1 MKIIRIKQNGRLA
14 EKLRGAGF
22 GRVVDSPRVRAS
34 LGLPIHSE
42 PPIRAKVSVIIPA
55 YNVAEY
61 LEDAVGTVLRQS
73 YRNLEIV
80 IVNDGS
86 KDKTGE
92 IADRIARSDRR
103 VSVIHKQNA
112 GLGAA
117 RNSGLRATTGEYVTF
132 VDSDD
137 QLTPRAVETMLKSLE
152 RTGSDFAIGAV
163 ERFNS
168 TRTWTPAWVSEVH
181 DEARL
186 HIKAEDHPSVLWDV
200 FVWNKLFRRTVWDSR
215 VGLFPEGVLYEDQ
228 ECTAKLYV
236 EGATFDSLIETVYR
250 WRFRDDGSSITQNK
264 HSTEDLE
271 DRLLVARTVRGVMQH
286 GATASLLNMWY
297 AKLLGDDL
305 YWYMREVPRATEEFW
320 TLLQRAVRSFYSDA
334 TTDAV
339 VSIPFDRR
347 LQMLTIALGERE
359 DFERVLFYFQEHGST
374 WKTRLHSGGFA
385 IGHVEPVE
393 ELSFELASELL
404 AAPVFAEGLQATLL
418 RSEYH
423 ADGSVIFEG
432 FMHVPNAELDATAA
446 FSAAIWCEQ
455 NGEYGEAQSTCEVEI
470 RAVRQPVANAVLR
483 DPHNDHSFGGFQV
496 KLPAAILNS
505 QEGVLFEGTTGRL
518 VLEVGFLGQVF
529 RTTTIKRQRSG
540 DLARLGAGR
549 LTSQGTRFQFDGS
562 GTALRIAATR
572 ADFILSRSAF
582 DGRRLSLS
590 FRTTRTDCPETVE
603 MYLRRGQPDEIEA
616 IAFTEDGQEWQ
627 GHFDLP
633 TNSPGIKSN
642 YRGSPIELCVDGA
655 YVGTLETDAVADRTM
670 SSGRYGVHSNR
681 DGQLQVERYVQFGEV
696 REVLLTDAGRQLR
709 VAGIVKFDR
718 QQVRQATPSL
728 MLWHRDQ
735 TIYPVRLEYEASTG
749 AFVSHFSLRRTDVDG
764 SEVHFL
770 AGTYLFGML
779 LAQKTELAS
788 TFTLLPSASLS
799 KEFPVVLRDNESRVT
814 LQRRP
819 KDGGLEMVLAAPFQ
833 EDERGIYAQTRH
845 ARAYRS
851 AARSG
856 PELKAS
862 VLFESFGGRAVGDSP
877 KGIDAALQR
886 ERPDLA
892 RLWTVRDHTVS
903 VPAGAKPVIRYSKQW
918 YEALATSQ
926 YLVNNNNFPA
936 FFAKAPGQLYV
947 QTWHGTPMK
956 RIGNDVPAGNLSL
969 LYRET
974 MRREVEQWDV
984 LLAQSAWAAD
994 TLSSAFAY
1002 GGEMFVDGYPRN
1014 DSLFGLP
1021 AAARRL
1027 KVRRH
1032 LGLLPGQ
1039 RVVLYAPTWRD
1050 NLKDSSGKY
1059 KNPRLLTSKR
1069 MAEAFGRDA
1078 VLLIRGHA
1086 NTAGSGPSA
1095 AGFNS
1100 IDVSNYPDVNDLM
1113 LAADVLVTD
1122 YSSIQFD
1129 FVNTGKPIV
1138 FLAPDLEEYRDS
1150 VRGFYL
1156 DFEATVPGPVARTA
1170 DDAIELLRTIDVLD
1184 SDYVARYEAFSKRFA
1199 PNDDET
1205 SSERFV
1211 ARFFQP

>member
-73 YRNLEIV
+73 YRNIEIV

-103 VSVIHKQNA
+103 VRVIHKQNA

-271 DRLLVARTVRGVMQH
+271 DRLLVARTVRGVMHH

-359 DFERVLFYFQEHGST
+359 DFERVLFYYQEHGSG
-374 WKTRLHSGGFA
+374 WRTRFLQHSFPTA
-385 IGHVEPVE
+385 FVKPME
-393 ELSFELASELL
+393 ELSFEIEDELL
-404 AAPVFAEGLQATLL
+404 VTPISDEGIQATLL
-418 RSEYH
+418 RGEYH
-423 ADGSVIFEG
+423 HDGSVTFEG
-432 FMHVPNAELDATAA
+432 FIHVPNIELDATVT
-446 FSAAIWCEQ
+446 FNAAILQEHLGSCREELV
-455 NGEYGEAQSTCEVEI
+455 GLEVEI
-470 RAVRQPVANAVLR
+470 QPMRQPVANVLVR
-483 DPHNDHSFGGFQV
+483 DAYNDHSFGGFRLT
-496 KLPAAILNS
+496 LPEALLNS
-505 QEGVLFEGTTGRL
+505 ESGQLFHEDSGVLAVEANY
-518 VLEVGFLGQVF
+518 LGQVF
-529 RTTTIKRQRSG
+529 RTTLIKRQHSG

-549 LTSQGTRFQFDGS
+549 LTRKGARFRFDGKDN
-562 GTALRIAATR
+562 ALRITATR
-572 ADFILSRSAF
+572 AEFFLSELALN
-582 DGRRLSLS
+582 GRQLSLR
-590 FRTTRTDCPETVE
+590 FYAARAECPETLE
-603 MYLRRGQPDEIEA
+603 MYLWRGQPDELVA
-616 IAFTEDGQEWQ
+616 TASTKDGEEWE

-633 TNSPGIKSN
+633 VSLSRIKSN
-642 YRGSPIELCVDGA
+642 YRGDPIELCLDGNFL
-655 YVGTLETDAVADRTM
+655 GTLETDAVAGRTM
-670 SSGRYGVHSNR
+670 SLEQYGVHSNR

-696 REVLLTDAGRQLR
+696 RDVRLADNGRMLHVSGVVR
-709 VAGIVKFDR
+709 FDR
-718 QQVRQATPSL
+718 SQVRQATPSL
-728 MLWHRDQ
+728 MLWHKEQ
-735 TIYPVRLEYEASTG
+735 TLYPAYLEYESSTG
-749 AFVSHFSLRRTDVDG
+749 AFVSHFSLRSEDVE
-764 SEVHFL
+764 STKVHFL
-770 AGTYLFGML
+770 SGTYLFGML
-779 LAQKTELAS
+779 LAQKTELAP
-788 TFTLLPSASLS
+788 TFTLLPSAALS
-799 KEFPVVLRDNESRVT
+799 KDFPLVLRDHESRVT

-819 KDGGLEMVLAAPFQ
+819 RDGGLEIVLAAPFQ
-833 EDERGIYAQTRH
+833 EDERGVYAQTKH
-845 ARAYRS
+845 ARTYRS
-851 AARSG
+851 VAASG
-856 PELKAS
+856 QALRAS
-862 VLFESFGGRAVGDSP
+862 VLFETFGGRAVGDSP
-877 KGIDAALQR
+877 KGIDAALRQA
-886 ERPDLA
+886 RPDLK

-903 VPAGAKPVIRYSKQW
+903 VPAGATPVIRYSKQW

-936 FFAKAPGQLYV
+936 FFIKAPKQFYV

-956 RIGNDVPAGNLSL
+956 RIGNDVPAANLSL

-974 MRREVEQWDV
+974 MKREVEQWDV
-984 LLAQSAWAAD
+984 LLAQSQWAGV
-994 TLSSAFAY
+994 TLARAFGY
-1002 GGEMFVDGYPRN
+1002 EGDMFVEGYPRN
-1014 DSLFGLP
+1014 DSLFGLQ
-1021 AAARRL
+1021 AETRRL
-1027 KVRRH
+1027 KVRRY
-1032 LGLLPGQ
+1032 LGLRPDQ

-1050 NLKDSSGKY
+1050 NLRDGSGKY
-1059 KNPRLLTSKR
+1059 KNPVLLTPKHVS
-1069 MAEAFGRDA
+1069 EAFGRDG
-1078 VLLIRGHA
+1078 VLLIRGHS
-1086 NTAGSGPSA
+1086 NTVRSAETVNGS
-1095 AGFNS
+1095 NS
-1100 IDVSNYPDVNDLM
+1100 IDVSSYPDVNDLM

-1129 FVNTGKPIV
+1129 FVNTGKPII
-1138 FLAPDLEEYRDS
+1138 FLVPDLEEYRDS

-1156 DFEATVPGPVARTA
+1156 DFETTVPGPIARTA
-1170 DDAIELLRTIDVLD
+1170 EDVVEVLRVFDVVERN
-1184 SDYVARYEAFSKRFA
+1184 YAERYETFVKRFA
-1199 PNDDET
+1199 PDDDGA

-1211 ARFFQP
+1211 DEFLQP